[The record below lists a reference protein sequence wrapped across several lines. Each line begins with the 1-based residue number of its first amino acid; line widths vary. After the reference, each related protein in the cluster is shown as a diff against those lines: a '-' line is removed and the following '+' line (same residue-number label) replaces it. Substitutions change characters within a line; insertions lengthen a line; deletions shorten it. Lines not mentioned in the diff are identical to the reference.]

1 MAMPHMG
8 TRGREAHAGCV
19 GRGSAPREGK
29 KAHAAHSTSH
39 RLRQDPCH
47 AWDECPPALC
57 GSSSRPEAHTTNHVL
72 CQACGH
78 AKNLWLAPCHGL
90 PCAKR
95 TAAQEERERGGVVPR
110 GRRPPLGVGTWP
122 WYDVRWGG
130 PCARTSTGTGHIPVI
145 TGPWGPAVRGPMGR
159 GRSSLGI
166 DVRHADELM
175 SGTMGNYCP
184 VWRGIIVRYVLVK
197 VLMAGAKPR
206 TGPGFHG
213 DAPYTAHGGGREGR
227 A

>member
-1 MAMPHMG
+1 MRAASG
-8 TRGREAHAGCV
+8 GGF
-19 GRGSAPREGK
+19 APREGK
-29 KAHAAHSTSH
+29 RVHAAHSTSH

-57 GSSSRPEAHTTNHVL
+57 GGSSRPEAHTTNHVL

-95 TAAQEERERGGVVPR
+95 TAAQRKRVKGVVVPR

-130 PCARTSTGTGHIPVI
+130 PCARAPALPREPAIYHVI
-145 TGPWGPAVRGPMGR
+145 AGPWGPAVRGP
-159 GRSSLGI
+159 
-166 DVRHADELM
+166 H
-175 SGTMGNYCP
+175 GT
-184 VWRGIIVRYVLVK
+184 
-197 VLMAGAKPR
+197 GAVVSW
-206 TGPGFHG
+206 G
-213 DAPYTAHGGGREGR
+213 
-227 A
+227 